1 MCSIYPVDFQQTN
14 EQEDRERMR
23 WWRYDNREGDVV
35 CLTKREHK
43 RAISSLSHGPSCR
56 YIQLLASIHFSQ
68 IQSSFVGKLQTN
80 AECTGTGTRMF
91 ASNLEQKESL
101 TVVLVVHFVQFCL
114 TKPRSVSSSSTD
126 QLLASS
132 VEISSDA
139 HTLFDKINVSQ
150 LRYDCIKSGF

>member
-80 AECTGTGTRMF
+80 AERTGTGTQMF
-91 ASNLEQKESL
+91 ASNLEWKESL
-101 TVVLVVHFVQFCL
+101 TVVLVVHFFLSHQATF
-114 TKPRSVSSSSTD
+114 
-126 QLLASS
+126 
-132 VEISSDA
+132 
-139 HTLFDKINVSQ
+139 SQ
-150 LRYDCIKSGF
+150 LQFNRPAAGFQRPDIFGCAYTLRQDKCQLATI